1 MGSINVG
8 HLYKKRTVRNM
19 DGSIR
24 ELFDEA
30 DGGWIIRG
38 GRVVN
43 EEKFAELQR
52 IEEDRKLAAQAVLH
66 QKTEENVPD
75 RSVTGEE
82 AIKNQSRLDEL
93 EKKQDSMDSKLDA
106 ILKAIQK

>member
-1 MGSINVG
+1 
-8 HLYKKRTVRNM
+8 M
-19 DGSIR
+19 DGTIR
-24 ELFDEA
+24 ELYDEA

-43 EEKFAELQR
+43 QEKFNEMKK
-52 IEEDRKLAAQAVLH
+52 IEEDKKLAAQAVLH
-66 QKTEENVPD
+66 QKVEENTPD
-75 RSVTGEE
+75 RTVKAEE

>member
-1 MGSINVG
+1 MTINVG
-8 HLYKKRTVRNM
+8 HLYKKRTVRSM
-19 DGSIR
+19 DGTIR
-24 ELFDEA
+24 ELYDEA

-43 EEKFAELQR
+43 QEKFNEMKK
-52 IEEDRKLAAQAVLH
+52 IEEDKKLAAQAVLH
-66 QKTEENVPD
+66 QKVEADVPD
-75 RSVTGEE
+75 RTVKAEE